1 VVLAGKLGTGGFPQM
16 TSAPESCYSSVTFVC
31 LPQVMTLLGHTERE
45 PGARFLFMFRNSAVS
60 LALLAYLTF
69 LVAAPA
75 AFSQGFGSSK
85 KKVTL
90 HRKLPPA
97 AHLSGSTIDVQV
109 TGHNIQSDVSIDLR
123 NTLEA
128 ELLKNDRRL
137 STEEK
142 HPDSVITCNITEY
155 VPPTVQTSTRSTYVP
170 GSKKQNQETVTRYS
184 GMLKIA
190 YTAKDAHSGRTLDS
204 SNITAKYDD
213 EFNQYGSTNKGVT
226 ESLASQWNKLK
237 HGKFTADKPPT
248 AGDVRDM
255 LFSDAVFQITARL
268 VNTDEPVDVLLA
280 RGKLDDADKLAESGL
295 WTRNLEALETM
306 TPFPNREDDAYRL
319 YNIGVAYEALAYG
332 SEDSNAATKY
342 LQEAAINYGKAIDD
356 KPSEKY
362 FLEPQKRIDTA
373 IAHYKTLREQPKT
386 IARSDATD
394 APTSDA
400 VAKSGRGSSVT
411 PAANSG
417 STKSGSSKAN
427 TPATAKTLTSPAP
440 KKPSGPPLTNDQVIQ
455 MVKASLDEENIIDTI
470 KSASSVNFDLS
481 VDGQVKLAQNGV
493 KGKILTA
500 MKTKA
505 RQVPAH

>member
-1 VVLAGKLGTGGFPQM
+1 MTLQAHNVREPAGSF
-16 TSAPESCYSSVTFVC
+16 SSV
-31 LPQVMTLLGHTERE
+31 
-45 PGARFLFMFRNSAVS
+45 FRRSAAS
-60 LALLAYLTF
+60 LALLCFLMF
-69 LVAAPA
+69 LVAAPT

-85 KKVTL
+85 KKITL

-97 AHLSGSTIDVQV
+97 AHLNGSTINVQV
-109 TGHNIQSDVSIDLR
+109 TGHNIQSDASTDLR
-123 NTLEA
+123 NMLEA

-137 STEEK
+137 STEER
-142 HPDSVITCNITEY
+142 HPDSVIICNITEY
-155 VPPTVQTSTRSTYVP
+155 VPPTAQTSTRSTYVP

-184 GMLKIA
+184 GILKVA
-190 YTAKDAHSGRTLDS
+190 YSAKDARSGRTLDS
-204 SNITAKYDD
+204 SNITSKYDD
-213 EFNQYGSTNKGVT
+213 EFNQYGSTNKSVT
-226 ESLASQWNKLK
+226 ENLSNQWNKLK
-237 HGKFTADKPPT
+237 HGKLTADKPPT

-255 LFSDAVFQITARL
+255 LFSDAVSQITARL

-280 RGKLDDADKLAESGL
+280 RGKLDDADKLAEAGL
-295 WTRNLEALETM
+295 WTRNLEVLETM
-306 TPFPNREDDAYRL
+306 TPFPKEEDAYRL

-332 SEDSNAATKY
+332 SEDSKAATKY

-386 IARSDATD
+386 VARADAAEASVSDA
-394 APTSDA
+394 S
-400 VAKSGRGSSVT
+400 AKSGRGSSST
-411 PAANSG
+411 TAA
-417 STKSGSSKAN
+417 KSAGAASSKASSSG
-427 TPATAKTLTSPAP
+427 TAKSLTSPAP

-455 MVKASLDEENIIDTI
+455 MVKAGLDEENIIDTI
-470 KSASSVNFDLS
+470 KSAGSVNFDLS

-505 RQVPAH
+505 RQSPAH